1 MAQHN
6 LIQLAAL
13 RCARTGRVS
22 SWDTTGRN
30 GVLMSADGGYTWP
43 EFARKTDIPN
53 PGSKATLY
61 GLGGGTVA
69 LLHNPNPVHRSPLAL
84 WISEDGLKTWPY
96 RRVLVSEACNGPN
109 GWLNYPDGFVSADRH
124 CLHFAYDDS
133 RHRAVFYGATL
144 PPLAHSRRSSL

>member
-13 RCARTGRVS
+13 RRARTGRAS

-61 GLGGGTVA
+61 GLGGDTVA
-69 LLHNPNPVHRSPLAL
+69 LLHNPTPKHHSPLAL
-84 WISEDGLKTWPY
+84 WNSYYGLKSWPY
-96 RRVLVSEACNGPN
+96 RRVLVPESSDGP
-109 GWLNYPDGFVSADRH
+109 
-124 CLHFAYDDS
+124 
-133 RHRAVFYGATL
+133 
-144 PPLAHSRRSSL
+144 